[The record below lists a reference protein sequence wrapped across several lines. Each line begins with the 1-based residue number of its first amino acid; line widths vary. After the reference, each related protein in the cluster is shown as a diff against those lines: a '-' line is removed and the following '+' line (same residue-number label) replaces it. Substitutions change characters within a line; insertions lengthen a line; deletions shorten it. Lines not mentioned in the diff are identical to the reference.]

1 MVHRIVLAAAFAAA
15 FTTAARAED
24 CKDCQPKKECKP
36 HEEADDA
43 AIKEAQA
50 KFKER
55 DLMVRREGL
64 DIIVTA
70 ASKHPNCRSRKLTG
84 ELMRLLADPEPSVRT
99 YAADRLGEF
108 GEEAMAVQALDKEA
122 KVAEKKI
129 PVQKPDKE
137 PDLKQFEADLR
148 ILDAIYLGL
157 GKTKSPL
164 AAAVFDRGLHH
175 ASSWVIEV
183 AARNCKPLK
192 GNKLIMKGLIEQL
205 AKFYSASVNPGN
217 SAAWTAISM
226 SLPEVTG
233 CNDIPTQ
240 KDGGDAGRWCSDWQK
255 WWRENEKKLK

>member
-1 MVHRIVLAAAFAAA
+1 MIHRIVLAALFAAA
-15 FTTAARAED
+15 LGAPARAED

-36 HEEADDA
+36 HEEADEA

-64 DIIVTA
+64 DIVVA
-70 ASKHPNCRSRKLTG
+70 AAAKHPNCRSKKITA
-84 ELMRLLADPEPSVRT
+84 EIARLLADPEPAVKS
-99 YAADRLGEF
+99 YAAEKLGEF

-129 PVQKPDKE
+129 PVQQPDKE
-137 PDLKQFEADLR
+137 AEVKVFEADLKA
-148 ILDAIYLGL
+148 LDAIYSGL

-164 AAAVFDRGLHH
+164 AAPSFDRGLHH
-175 ASSWVIEV
+175 ASSWVIEA

-192 GNKLIMKGLIEQL
+192 GNKLVIKGLVEQL
-205 AKFYSASVNPGN
+205 AKFYSSSVNKGN

-240 KDGGDAGRWCSDWQK
+240 KDGADASRWCSSWQK